1 MHRYLFIA
9 VLCFAAG
16 YITGLVEGL
25 SKSEQLT
32 AIAAQQHNAG
42 YAVI

>member
-16 YITGLVEGL
+16 YITGLVDGL
-25 SKSEQLT
+25 AKSEALI
-32 AIAAQQHNAG
+32 AIAAEQYKTG
-42 YAVI
+42 